1 MAIRPR
7 MHQPKASELKPEWHV
22 IDAEGQTLG
31 RISSD
36 IARLLQGKHRSTY
49 VPYMNTGD
57 FVVVINAEKV
67 EVTGNKREQKIYY
80 SHSGYHGGL
89 KEIKLQQLL
98 DSHPDRVIKQSVK
111 GMLPKN
117 IPGRK
122 MLSRLIVYAGETHPH
137 KAQVNWTE
145 KSKEQEQDISN

>member
-36 IARLLQGKHRSTY
+36 IARLLQGKHRSSY

-98 DSHPDRVIKQSVK
+98 DSHPDRVITKSVK

-122 MLSRLIVYAGETHPH
+122 MLSRLKVYAGETHPH

-145 KSKEQEQDISN
+145 KSKELEQDISN

>member
-1 MAIRPR
+1 MAIRQR

-22 IDAEGQTLG
+22 VDAKGQTLG
-31 RISSD
+31 RICSD
-36 IARLLQGKHRSTY
+36 IARLLQGKHRSSY

-57 FVVVINAEKV
+57 FVVVINAEKI
-67 EVTGNKREQKIYY
+67 EVTGNKREQKKYY

-89 KEIKLQQLL
+89 KEISLQQLL
-98 DSHPDRVIKQSVK
+98 DSHPDRVIRQSVK

-122 MLSRLIVYAGETHPH
+122 MLSRLKVYAGETHPH
-137 KAQVNWTE
+137 EAQVNWTE
-145 KSKEQEQDISN
+145 KSKELQQDKSN